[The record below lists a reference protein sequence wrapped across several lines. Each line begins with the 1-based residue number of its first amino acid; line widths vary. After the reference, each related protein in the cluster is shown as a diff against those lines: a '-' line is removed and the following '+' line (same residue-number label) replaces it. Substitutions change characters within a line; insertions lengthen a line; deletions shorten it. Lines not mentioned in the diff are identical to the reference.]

1 MYACPSLSP
10 HRSRTA
16 DVSGIIMLQIAGA
29 YEGVSV
35 LFEPGLLS
43 ATVCEF
49 ISGFELVGVSSL
61 GEKPCWMCRKSMG
74 ALMSIRLIDALRDLG
89 RGKDKTVQLHSII
102 HSRESV

>member
-1 MYACPSLSP
+1 M
-10 HRSRTA
+10 
-16 DVSGIIMLQIAGA
+16 SGNIMLHTVET

-49 ISGFELVGVSSL
+49 MSGFELVGVSSL
-61 GEKPCWMCRKSMG
+61 GENPCWMCRKSMG

-89 RGKDKTVQLHSII
+89 RSID
-102 HSRESV
+102 SRVG